1 MSLLGKDPCDN
12 TTAPTYLSCATTS
25 CTVLIT
31 VVASIGNFLVILAV
45 CINPNKDMRSPF
57 NYFIANLSFA
67 DLIVGLITAP
77 LGTGYH
83 IIEGLGMKNDRF
95 RDSMHITYFISCTAS
110 LLSLTALALDRYA
123 AITYPLVYRAKLNP
137 TRALLVAI
145 VVWVFSILL
154 SMLYFVVGYNRY
166 RFIFAT
172 TAVATTFVVLTV
184 TNAKIFK
191 YLRLQVKQWDDLH
204 DSSEENLIKKQAI
217 KLEKKITKTLVIV
230 LLFFLAC
237 YLPSCICIYI
247 INLCT
252 NCNCVFIHWVR
263 DTQFVL
269 VMANSGVNPFVYAW
283 RLQNFRQSFKSILTC
298 RACVKR
304 EEMSLLGKDACD
316 NTTAP
321 TYLSFA
327 TTSCAV
333 LITVVASLGN
343 FLVILAVCIN
353 PNKDMRSPFNYFIA
367 NLSFADLI
375 VGLITAP
382 LGTGYHIIEG
392 LGMKNDRFRDSMHI
406 TYFISCTASLLSLT
420 ALALDRYIAITYPL
434 VYRAKLNPT
443 RALLVAIVVWVLS
456 ILLSMLYFVV
466 GYNPYRFVFATTAVA
481 TTFAVLIF
489 TNTKIFK
496 YLRLQV
502 KQWDDLH
509 DSSEENLAKK
519 QAIKSEKKI
528 TKTLVIVLVLF
539 LAFYLPSCICI
550 YIINFCTNCNCVFI
564 HWVRDTQFV
573 LVMANSGVN
582 PFVYAWRL
590 QNFRKSFKSIL
601 TCHACVQRLRSISV
615 NLQSSAAST
624 DITIEHKNQEEL
636 T

>member
-1 MSLLGKDPCDN
+1 MSLLGKD
-12 TTAPTYLSCATTS
+12 L
-25 CTVLIT
+25 
-31 VVASIGNFLVILAV
+31 
-45 CINPNKDMRSPF
+45 
-57 NYFIANLSFA
+57 
-67 DLIVGLITAP
+67 
-77 LGTGYH
+77 
-83 IIEGLGMKNDRF
+83 
-95 RDSMHITYFISCTAS
+95 
-110 LLSLTALALDRYA
+110 
-123 AITYPLVYRAKLNP
+123 
-137 TRALLVAI
+137 
-145 VVWVFSILL
+145 
-154 SMLYFVVGYNRY
+154 
-166 RFIFAT
+166 
-172 TAVATTFVVLTV
+172 
-184 TNAKIFK
+184 
-191 YLRLQVKQWDDLH
+191 
-204 DSSEENLIKKQAI
+204 
-217 KLEKKITKTLVIV
+217 
-230 LLFFLAC
+230 
-237 YLPSCICIYI
+237 
-247 INLCT
+247 
-252 NCNCVFIHWVR
+252 
-263 DTQFVL
+263 
-269 VMANSGVNPFVYAW
+269 
-283 RLQNFRQSFKSILTC
+283 
-298 RACVKR
+298 
-304 EEMSLLGKDACD
+304 CD

-327 TTSCAV
+327 TTSCTV

-392 LGMKNDRFRDSMHI
+392 LGMKNDRFKDSMHI

-466 GYNPYRFVFATTAVA
+466 GYNRYRFVFATTAVA

-489 TNTKIFK
+489 TNAKIFK

-509 DSSEENLAKK
+509 DSSEENLVKK
-519 QAIKSEKKI
+519 QAIKLEEKI
-528 TKTLVIVLVLF
+528 TKTLVIVLLFF
-539 LAFYLPSCICI
+539 LACYLPSCICI

-624 DITIEHKNQEEL
+624 DTTIEHKNQEEL

>member
-12 TTAPTYLSCATTS
+12 TTAPTYLSFATTS

-31 VVASIGNFLVILAV
+31 VVASMGNFLVILAV

-57 NYFIANLSFA
+57 NYFVANLSFA

-83 IIEGLGMKNDRF
+83 IIEGIGMKNDRF

-145 VVWVFSILL
+145 VVWVLSILL

-204 DSSEENLIKKQAI
+204 DSSEENVIKKQAI

-230 LLFFLAC
+230 LLLFLAC

-252 NCNCVFIHWVR
+252 NCNC
-263 DTQFVL
+263 
-269 VMANSGVNPFVYAW
+269 M
-283 RLQNFRQSFKSILTC
+283 
-298 RACVKR
+298 
-304 EEMSLLGKDACD
+304 
-316 NTTAP
+316 
-321 TYLSFA
+321 
-327 TTSCAV
+327 
-333 LITVVASLGN
+333 
-343 FLVILAVCIN
+343 
-353 PNKDMRSPFNYFIA
+353 
-367 NLSFADLI
+367 
-375 VGLITAP
+375 
-382 LGTGYHIIEG
+382 
-392 LGMKNDRFRDSMHI
+392 
-406 TYFISCTASLLSLT
+406 
-420 ALALDRYIAITYPL
+420 
-434 VYRAKLNPT
+434 
-443 RALLVAIVVWVLS
+443 
-456 ILLSMLYFVV
+456 
-466 GYNPYRFVFATTAVA
+466 
-481 TTFAVLIF
+481 
-489 TNTKIFK
+489 
-496 YLRLQV
+496 
-502 KQWDDLH
+502 
-509 DSSEENLAKK
+509 
-519 QAIKSEKKI
+519 
-528 TKTLVIVLVLF
+528 
-539 LAFYLPSCICI
+539 
-550 YIINFCTNCNCVFI
+550 FI

-601 TCHACVQRLRSISV
+601 TCHECVKRLNFTVINCKYIYSD
-615 NLQSSAAST
+615 AT
-624 DITIEHKNQEEL
+624 
-636 T
+636 